1 MAKTNLDDNV
11 REVLGQYVLEF
22 VRSQTQVNQLQE
34 QLDGAVAR
42 IKELEDQCRVTS
54 TQPGEPSASV

>member
-11 REVLGQYVLEF
+11 REVLGQYMLEF
-22 VRSQTQVNQLQE
+22 VRSQTQANQLQE
-34 QLDGAVAR
+34 QLDLATAR
-42 IKELEDQCRVTS
+42 IKELEDQCRATL